1 MYLVLPEENEIVV
14 LVLTYLRC
22 FGKGYDKVIKNGNFF
37 TENQRN
43 ILFLLEGVAKR
54 GGEGWGGG
62 REGKQVS
69 GWREGWIAY
78 FSVKQPSDIPPSP
91 HVKW

>member
-1 MYLVLPEENEIVV
+1 MYLVLTEENEILI

-22 FGKGYDKVIKNGNFF
+22 FGKRYDKVIKNGNFY

-43 ILFLLEGVAKR
+43 IMFPLEGVAKK
-54 GGEGWGGG
+54 GGEGGGVG
-62 REGKQVS
+62 EGKQVS
-69 GWREGWIAY
+69 GWREGWTAY

>member
-1 MYLVLPEENEIVV
+1 MLPAENEILI

-22 FGKGYDKVIKNGNFF
+22 FGKSFDKYY
-37 TENQRN
+37 TANQRN
-43 ILFLLEGVAKR
+43 ILFLFEGVAKQR
-54 GGEGWGGG
+54 GRGVGVGGEG
-62 REGKQVS
+62 EGKQVS